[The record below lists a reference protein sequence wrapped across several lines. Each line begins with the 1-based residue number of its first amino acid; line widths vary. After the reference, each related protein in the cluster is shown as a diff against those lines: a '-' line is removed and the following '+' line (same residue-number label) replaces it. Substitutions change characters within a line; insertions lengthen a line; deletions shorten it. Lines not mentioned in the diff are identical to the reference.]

1 MKKKCIVVREKLEGL
16 NYVNYLISDME
27 KALERDRETYKN
39 FPHFI
44 ELVEMDTKKSIE
56 ELEEQKQ
63 AALAII
69 DKLDNPL
76 KKRILMER
84 YINGKTWEEVSE
96 LVSYAKTSTF
106 RLHGEALEELEE
118 IIQKA

>member
-1 MKKKCIVVREKLEGL
+1 ML
-16 NYVNYLISDME
+16 
-27 KALERDRETYKN
+27 
-39 FPHFI
+39 HFI
-44 ELVEMDTKKSIE
+44 L
-56 ELEEQKQ
+56 QRG
-63 AALAII
+63 II